1 VSNNIL
7 IANFLPGKSREE
19 AGKTFPKAPSP
30 SSKSSTIKCF
40 LTSIVAFTTLSIAW
54 TSLLNLKKF

>member
-1 VSNNIL
+1 L
-7 IANFLPGKSREE
+7 IANFFPGKSREE
-19 AGKTFPKAPSP
+19 AGKTLPNAPSP

-40 LTSIVAFTTLSIAW
+40 LTSIVALTTLSIAW

>member
-1 VSNNIL
+1 
-7 IANFLPGKSREE
+7 LPGKSREE
-19 AGKTFPKAPSP
+19 AGKTLPYAPSP

-40 LTSIVAFTTLSIAW
+40 LTSIVALTTLSIAW